1 MNRVEPEIIALRY
14 SIEEIRSALINTNE
28 RGKTAEKYQE
38 QLEDR
43 VTLLEDLSVQTEER
57 VKAIEYNVELV
68 QEHLN
73 KAITRINDLQKWLD
87 RWTDKDLR
95 CYEKLD
101 VSDEEFDLSDY
112 DDKITE
118 EIARVEHDRE
128 LSDNP
133 E

>member
-14 SIEEIRSALINTNE
+14 SIEEIRSALIDSDE
-28 RGKTAEKYQE
+28 RGKKAEKYQE

-68 QEHLN
+68 HEHLN
-73 KAITRINDLQKWLD
+73 KAITRINALHKWLD
-87 RWTDKDLR
+87 SLTDKDLR

-112 DDKITE
+112 DDKVTE
-118 EIARVEHDRE
+118 EIARVEQMAED
-128 LSDNP
+128 
-133 E
+133 